1 MLRSS
6 MFLLAA
12 LAFCWSVF
20 LRVKTTAT
28 TRLRPPSPAFLF
40 LRVCRAILNR
50 SQRNHAAQGVFTI
63 FGLFGLVCCTFVVLN
78 IPETKG
84 VPLEQMDA
92 LFAGFNGGT
101 ISGLFELIKSGG
113 KVRLCSTAYCGWL
126 EVRSLSCL
134 SHRSEAR
141 TRHTMA

>member
-1 MLRSS
+1 M
-6 MFLLAA
+6 
-12 LAFCWSVF
+12 
-20 LRVKTTAT
+20 
-28 TRLRPPSPAFLF
+28 
-40 LRVCRAILNR
+40 
-50 SQRNHAAQGVFTI
+50 
-63 FGLFGLVCCTFVVLN
+63 LN

-126 EVRSLSCL
+126 EGPFLAL
-134 SHRSEAR
+134 A
-141 TRHTMA
+141 TGQRHERDI